1 MLHFGKTTSGE
12 LEIRA
17 TGTDVGVLYRA
28 ICSAALMERREL
40 YKMKAMIEEEFKDDI
55 QIKQK

>member
-17 TGTDVGVLYRA
+17 TGTDIGVLYRA
-28 ICSAALMERREL
+28 ISSAALIERREL
-40 YKMKAMIEEEFKDDI
+40 YKMKAMIEEEFKADL

>member
-28 ICSAALMERREL
+28 ICSAALMESREL
-40 YKMKAMIEEEFKDDI
+40 YKMKAMIEEEFPDDI